1 MGFADKVRRK
11 TENKAADKLS
21 SAIVNSVFS
30 SKKKKKDSGS
40 SASSKSKKKEAA
52 PAKEELPPGAEYNTK
67 ICPECQAVCINS
79 PVRCPYCGADI
90 KKVKPLTKEEFER
103 L

>member
-21 SAIVNSVFS
+21 SVIVNSVFS
-30 SKKKKKDSGS
+30 SKKKKSSGS
-40 SASSKSKKKEAA
+40 AASSKSKKKEAA

-90 KKVKPLTKEEFER
+90 KKVRPLTKEEFER